1 MQKLPLI
8 IVLEYGL
15 NVMWTKWKLKY
26 LERAG
31 EIPKSKKKKNEE
43 TKIETRERNV
53 VRVGSIAGN
62 VRKPSDSY
70 FPRYSSDA
78 VFFSSSF

>member
-26 LERAG
+26 LEHAE
-31 EIPKSKKKKNEE
+31 EITKSKKKKK

-53 VRVGSIAGN
+53 IEWMQC
-62 VRKPSDSY
+62 
-70 FPRYSSDA
+70 
-78 VFFSSSF
+78 FFLHHFKYRAIMHEL

>member
-26 LERAG
+26 LEHAE
-31 EIPKSKKKKNEE
+31 EITKSNKKKK
-43 TKIETRERNV
+43 K
-53 VRVGSIAGN
+53 
-62 VRKPSDSY
+62 K
-70 FPRYSSDA
+70 
-78 VFFSSSF
+78 